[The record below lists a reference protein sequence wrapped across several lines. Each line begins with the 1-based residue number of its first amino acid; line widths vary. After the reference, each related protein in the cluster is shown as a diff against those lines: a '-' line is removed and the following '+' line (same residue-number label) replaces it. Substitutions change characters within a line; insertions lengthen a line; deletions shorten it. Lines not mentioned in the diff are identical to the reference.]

1 MEGDPVYNQDKAK
14 ALLPYAGR
22 HALGPG
28 ARVLG
33 ARMVGSHRVL
43 PVFDLLACIHT
54 RRDAGLHPCLHP
66 RLHLVV
72 SQCQQGRWVDF
83 RIWLTVRAIR
93 ASWVF
98 PRSAFDRRGSRT
110 IWRIAGRI
118 IDVCNGL
125 KSQ

>member
-1 MEGDPVYNQDKAK
+1 VEGDPVYNQDKAK

-28 ARVLG
+28 AR

-43 PVFDLLACIHT
+43 TVFAGLACRYSIHT
-54 RRDAGLHPCLHP
+54 RPDASLHPRLHLRLHP

-83 RIWLTVRAIR
+83 QDMA
-93 ASWVF
+93 
-98 PRSAFDRRGSRT
+98 RSQGNKGQLSLPE
-110 IWRIAGRI
+110 IC
-118 IDVCNGL
+118 V
-125 KSQ
+125 